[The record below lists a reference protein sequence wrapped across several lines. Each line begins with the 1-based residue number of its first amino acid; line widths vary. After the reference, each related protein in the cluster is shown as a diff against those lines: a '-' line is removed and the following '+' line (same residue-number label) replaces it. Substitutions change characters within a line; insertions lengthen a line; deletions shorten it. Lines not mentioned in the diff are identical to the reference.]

1 MLFQAFSHMGIPV
14 CKFLVRTMCANPLCE
29 SPYANKY
36 CSNTPKMNFLRIWD
50 PRTHN
55 EIVRIWGLTSMS
67 MLEAIIWILSQYAYC
82 DVQYPYCRKI

>member
-50 PRTHN
+50 PHKHN
-55 EIVRIWGLTSMS
+55 EIVRLWGLTCIMIDFMCFCLTS
-67 MLEAIIWILSQYAYC
+67 YATN
-82 DVQYPYCRKI
+82 